1 MDDAGE
7 RHDHRTNHG
16 IKTDRG
22 GTPSQ
27 KGTRQQPLIKLM
39 AARKSP
45 PRRGYYGKSPRIDK
59 RNRDRKDKE
68 ENGKTHAPEIT
79 SNKQATSHQS
89 TKSTHEDYRSGKQI
103 PEMRPVLNLVS
114 PIIQNVGILAS
125 MTNGTDNSPGRL
137 TDPVVR
143 SATQGT
149 HEYGRTPSYSNLEK
163 EIFTPGK

>member
-1 MDDAGE
+1 MDDSGE
-7 RHDHRTNHG
+7 RHNHRTNHA

-39 AARKSP
+39 EARKSP
-45 PRRGYYGKSPRIDK
+45 PRRGYYGNPPESINGIGTAKIK
-59 RNRDRKDKE
+59 RKME
-68 ENGKTHAPEIT
+68 KTRAPEIT

-89 TKSTHEDYRSGKQI
+89 TKSTHGDYRSGKQI

-125 MTNGTDNSPGRL
+125 MTIGTDNLPRKG
-137 TDPVVR
+137 
-143 SATQGT
+143 
-149 HEYGRTPSYSNLEK
+149 
-163 EIFTPGK
+163 